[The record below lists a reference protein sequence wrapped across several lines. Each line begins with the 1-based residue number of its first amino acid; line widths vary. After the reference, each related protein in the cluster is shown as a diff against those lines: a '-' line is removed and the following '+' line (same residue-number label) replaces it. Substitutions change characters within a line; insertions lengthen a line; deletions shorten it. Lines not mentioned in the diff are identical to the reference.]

1 MDFCQDREAEPIAA
15 DDLQAAAGQL
25 ELGFE
30 RQIRVGHRA
39 GGDHAGTPLSAQFGL
54 KQDRGVGFD
63 LDILEIM
70 QHLVTAAAA
79 VAVDTAVGASG
90 GRGSSRSAARGW
102 IYMLFDDTACPVPPA
117 FSLRKTTSRLF
128 YPQYTTGWQ
137 GCPVL
142 LLRKNRK

>member
-1 MDFCQDREAEPIAA
+1 MDSGQQFQIPQDEIGFRQDREAEPIAA

-79 VAVDTAVGASG
+79 VAVDTAVGASAVEVHPFCG
-90 GRGSSRSAARGW
+90 ERMDL
-102 IYMLFDDTACPVPPA
+102 YA
-117 FSLRKTTSRLF
+117 F
-128 YPQYTTGWQ
+128 
-137 GCPVL
+137 
-142 LLRKNRK
+142 